1 MAASIPATHKQYQ
14 YTKYGAPEDEW
25 EVVVV
30 PPKTLKPT
38 HVRIQVSHASLNP
51 VDYKTVE
58 YGASWF
64 FGRALTEEDPFM
76 VGFDCSGTVVEV
88 GADVGADSKV
98 GDAVC
103 ANTPTEDFGSL
114 AEYISVD
121 PKHVALKLANLDF
134 AAAAGIP
141 LAGERVLT
149 LGGSTGTGIFG
160 IQLAEAVGARVIATA
175 SACNAA
181 SITPLGA
188 DQAIEYTTDKWMDVL
203 DDHSVDLIYDCGV
216 EPQAWEDAAQQILK
230 KDTGR
235 FVTIGMPQ
243 NPRESTIG
251 TTFMFHYCEPLG
263 DDLRDI
269 TRHIEKNQTKSVV
282 DSVHS
287 FENVIEANN
296 KVKAGKAVGKVV
308 IKIAN

>member
-1 MAASIPATHKQYQ
+1 MAASTPATHKQYQ

-25 EVVVV
+25 RIVVV
-30 PPKTLKPT
+30 PQKTLKPT
-38 HVRIQVSHASLNP
+38 HMRIQVSHASLNP
-51 VDYKTVE
+51 VDHKITE
-58 YGASWF
+58 YGASRF

-88 GADVGADSKV
+88 GADVA
-98 GDAVC
+98 
-103 ANTPTEDFGSL
+103 DFGSL

-121 PKHVALKLANLDF
+121 AKHVALKLANLDF
-134 AAAAGIP
+134 AATARIP
-141 LAGERVLT
+141 LVGLTGCQSLLTRSNLKAGERVLI

-160 IQLAEAVGARVIATA
+160 IQLVKAIGANVTATA

-181 SITPLGA
+181 SVKSLGA
-188 DQAIEYTTDKWMDVL
+188 DQVIEYTTDKWVDVL
-203 DDHSVDLIYDCGV
+203 DDHS
-216 EPQAWEDAAQQILK
+216 QILK

-235 FVTIGMPQ
+235 FVTIGMLQ
-243 NPRESTIG
+243 NPRESPIG

-269 TRHIEKNQTKSVV
+269 TWYIERSQIKSVV
-282 DSVHS
+282 DSVHP

-296 KVKAGKAVGKVV
+296 KVKAGKAVGEIV
-308 IKIAN
+308 IKVAN